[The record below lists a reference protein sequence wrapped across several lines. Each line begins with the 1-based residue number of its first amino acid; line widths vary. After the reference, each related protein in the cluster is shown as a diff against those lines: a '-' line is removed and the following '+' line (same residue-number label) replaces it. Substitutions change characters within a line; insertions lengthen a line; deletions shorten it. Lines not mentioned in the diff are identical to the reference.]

1 VRYEKDGKAFGRA
14 IGKSQG
20 HALEVAGMYKG
31 IKTGRCML

>member
-1 VRYEKDGKAFGRA
+1 VSYEKDRKAFGRA

-20 HALEVAGMYKG
+20 HALEVTGMYKG